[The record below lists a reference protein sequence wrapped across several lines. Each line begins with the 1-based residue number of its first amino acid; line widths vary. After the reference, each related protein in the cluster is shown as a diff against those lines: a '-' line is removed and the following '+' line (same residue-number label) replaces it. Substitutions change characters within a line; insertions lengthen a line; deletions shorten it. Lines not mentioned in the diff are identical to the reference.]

1 MSVRDVVQAAAGV
14 GGAGDLAAAIDFDG
28 TNDYLSRSSDL
39 TGNANSKTFTFSC
52 WIYPGSG
59 AGSDVIYASST
70 SYFDHNNSEG
80 VDVVLR
86 NTSNVTVLL
95 ASLPSGSVPVATFS
109 NLLISVDLSNT
120 SNRYVYVNDVNITS
134 GVSWSTYTNQEI
146 DWTDTP
152 HQIGA
157 EGGGNKLIGR
167 LSNVFLDYTYR
178 DLSVTNNRR
187 LFITEDGKPADG
199 QASVTKYGY
208 TELAVGSQDTFPN
221 EVFMSTDGTKFYMV
235 GKTTDTVYQYDLST
249 AYDVSSATYNSVSF
263 SVASQSTEPMGVS
276 FSTDGTKMYIV
287 EASNGIIYQYTLT
300 TGFDLSTASYASK
313 SFDTSSQ
320 RGGQEVQDVSISS
333 DGTRLYIIVVNHIY
347 EYTLSTAYDVS
358 SATYNSKTYNYS
370 SQVPAGVGMAF
381 GNSGT
386 KMYVMGAASAVDT
399 IFEYT
404 LSTAWDVSTA
414 SYSGNSFVAAGRTN
428 DGTGLALSSN
438 GEYLYS
444 VGSTG
449 DTVFQYGMST
459 AYDLSTASASSP
471 VGSPTAPIM
480 YMPLD
485 DPEDIGYNAGT
496 GGDFTVNGVMAR
508 SGRGPNQYNVAAST
522 FDGSVD
528 YLYRGTLGAADG
540 KKITISAFFRF
551 GLVGNGEAVLFFYK
565 SGATSNYVQINMS
578 TPGFLDIR
586 GNSVADGLVFRVG
599 AAFAPVTDA
608 GVGLYIN
615 VSANCET
622 GDIHVYVNGQE
633 ASSMFSQVVTNN
645 VNIPFSLLDTNRI
658 ARSDSNNYFQGQIG
672 EVYLTNEYI
681 DLSAN
686 NPFWD
691 ADTDKPKY
699 LGESGELPTG
709 SSPLVYLPLRGND
722 AGNNLGTGG
731 DFTVNSGPFT
741 GARGPS
747 EFIGRSVSFN
757 GTNQSLTR
765 ATTLTG
771 AKSAGSG
778 FTFALS
784 VKVPST
790 TTYFPIYVGKDI
802 GVANYLLFALG
813 NNKMYATVPFNNYCD
828 TDNNSISGLA
838 NTWINVLFTVTKNG
852 SWQYWINGVDKSE
865 GAGTFTPTSDF
876 DFTSI
881 DTSIIGTNGSADYAP
896 ASLGFFWA
904 TDEYID
910 FSQEATR
917 LKFFDA
923 FGYPVDLGEDGSI
936 PTENQPLIYM
946 NNNFHL
952 GTNSGGGGNF
962 SPDNTPTAGP
972 DVGS

>member
-1 MSVRDVVQAAAGV
+1 MSKLAKVLQAAAGNA

-39 TGNANSKTFTFSC
+39 TGNADSKTFTFSM
-52 WIYPGSG
+52 WVYRPVDQTGYYYEARTTGGLYRFFVSINASENVRIVGKNSG
-59 AGSDVIYASST
+59 GTTIFDFETST
-70 SYFDHNNSEG
+70 KIPF
-80 VDVVLR
+80 
-86 NTSNVTVLL
+86 NTWTHIILSIDL
-95 ASLPSGSVPVATFS
+95 A
-109 NLLISVDLSNT
+109 NT
-120 SNRYVYVNDVNITS
+120 SNRYVYINDVS
-134 GVSWSTYTNQEI
+134 ASAVYLTYTNNSI
-146 DWTDTP
+146 AFSGGT
-152 HQIGA
+152 HGVAANGA
-157 EGGGNKLIGR
+157 GGSKVEGR

-386 KMYVMGAASAVDT
+386 KMYVMGAVSAVVT

-508 SGRGPNQYNVAAST
+508 SGRGPNQYNAAAST
-522 FDGSVD
+522 FESGDYVRAASLPNITSTGYTISVNVKTD
-528 YLYRGTLGAADG
+528 LSSQSAPFLVEANSTNVQAQLSILTTGVLRFNAADYNTSSTIMR
-540 KKITISAFFRF
+540 ITADNVLSAGRWYNIQAVVDPAVQANNKLYVDGVEVDVTFVTFVSRTNHI
-551 GLVGNGEAVLFFYK
+551 LSQNAQVGNATGSEISDVWFADTKVDLSSDNPFYD
-565 SGATSNYVQINMS
+565 T
-578 TPGFLDIR
+578 
-586 GNSVADGLVFRVG
+586 
-599 AAFAPVTDA
+599 
-608 GVGLYIN
+608 
-615 VSANCET
+615 ET
-622 GDIHVYVNGQE
+622 G
-633 ASSMFSQVVTNN
+633 
-645 VNIPFSLLDTNRI
+645 
-658 ARSDSNNYFQGQIG
+658 
-672 EVYLTNEYI
+672 
-681 DLSAN
+681 
-686 NPFWD
+686 
-691 ADTDKPKY
+691 KPKY
-699 LGESGELPTG
+699 LGASGELPTG
-709 SSPLVYLPLRGND
+709 SSPLIYLPLRGND

-731 DFTVNSGPFT
+731 DFTTVSGGPYV

-747 EFIGRSVSFN
+747 EFLARSVSFN

-813 NNKMYATVPFNNYCD
+813 NNKMYATVPFYNYCD

-865 GAGTFTPTSDF
+865 GAGTFTATSDF

-923 FGYPVDLGEDGSI
+923 LGYPVDLGSDGST
-936 PTENQPLIYM
+936 PTGNLPLIYM
-946 NNNFHL
+946 NNDFHL

-962 SPDNTPTAGP
+962 SPDNAPPAGP